1 MYQKKQKKTSERL
14 NFCSLCANILL
25 LLKGECYMQTF
36 KVDLYDY
43 FGIKRRQNASGYL
56 TAFIAQPNDFNL
68 NRVRP
73 AMLIIPGGG
82 YRYVSN
88 AESDTIAF
96 EYLSKGYCAFVLDY
110 SIAPASYPTQL
121 LEACMAM
128 IYIRENLNEFHICE
142 DMVGAIGFSAG
153 GHLCGCLATIWNE
166 KEIVN
171 ILGEKAKLAR
181 PDAVVLAYPVVSM
194 DESIAHIGSR
204 NNVTGGNADLV
215 ERLSLENRVDKNS
228 VPAFIWATLGD
239 GTVPCENSMRLA
251 MAYKKAGVPFEF
263 HLFERGRHGLALVNR
278 ETEKE
283 VYPAKEWV
291 QMSHTWLKEKGFDL
305 ID

>member
-1 MYQKKQKKTSERL
+1 MKS
-14 NFCSLCANILL
+14 
-25 LLKGECYMQTF
+25 F
-36 KVDLYDY
+36 KVDLYKY
-43 FGIKRRQNASGYL
+43 FGLTRDENTTGFL
-56 TAFIAQPNDFNL
+56 TAFVAERNGFNL
-68 NRVRP
+68 NRIRP
-73 AMLIIPGGG
+73 AMLVIPGGG
-82 YRYVSN
+82 YRFVSD

-96 EYLSKGYCAFVLDY
+96 EYLSKGYSAFVLDY
-110 SIAPASYPTQL
+110 TVAPASYPTQL

-128 IYIRENLNEFHICE
+128 IYIRENANEFHISA

-153 GHLCGCLATIWNE
+153 GHICGCLATIWNE
-166 KEIVN
+166 KEIVDV
-171 ILGEKAKLAR
+171 LGEKVKLAR
-181 PDAVVLAYPVVSM
+181 PNAVVLAYPVVSM
-194 DESIAHIGSR
+194 DENIAHKGSR
-204 NNVTGGNADLV
+204 NNVTGGRAELV
-215 ERLSLENRVDKNS
+215 EKLSLEKRVNENS
-228 VPAFIWATLGD
+228 APAFIWTTLGD
-239 GTVPCENSMRLA
+239 GTVPCENSMLLA